1 MEPLSVFGQVWGK
14 VQPLLPKILNGVMAF
29 LILYAI
35 YWVSTKA
42 LLKLLHAA
50 ARTDAQRQSVKVFVS
65 LWRYFFWFLILVLV
79 LVSFSGSLAAMGLS
93 AGILGMMLGWALQK
107 PITGI
112 AAWMM
117 VLLKRP
123 FKIGDR
129 VIIGQ
134 WRGDIEDITLTHV
147 VLQEVGGTTGGE
159 EKSGR
164 TILIPTSTLFDQ
176 TVVNYTHED
185 VFVLV
190 DVVVS
195 ITYESDLDRAKEII
209 MECVEEV
216 YKESL
221 DRPPSR
227 PVIRVAFQPSGLDL
241 RVRFPAPAP
250 ERERFSSEVCERIF
264 KRISA
269 EPKVDFAY
277 PHTQVILQ
285 GSETKGGAGGQQK
298 GGPRKADSAHNK
310 GTNSPSRSDACLK
323 EGGG

>member
-1 MEPLSVFGQVWGK
+1 MEPLSILGQFWQK
-14 VQPLLPKILNGVMAF
+14 VQPFFPKILNGVVAF
-29 LILYAI
+29 AILYAV

-42 LLKLLHAA
+42 LTRILYAA
-50 ARTDAQRQSVKVFVS
+50 ARTDAQRQNVKVFVV

-93 AGILGMMLGWALQK
+93 AGIVGMMLGWALQK

-112 AAWMM
+112 AAWIM
-117 VLLKRP
+117 VLLMRP

-147 VLQEVGGTTGGE
+147 VLREVGGTTGGE
-159 EKSGR
+159 ERSGR
-164 TILIPTSTLFDQ
+164 TILLPTSTLFDQ
-176 TVVNYTHED
+176 TVVNYTHDD

-190 DVVVS
+190 EVVVS
-195 ITYESDLDRAKEII
+195 ITYESNLDRAKEVL

-216 YKESL
+216 CGSYL
-221 DRPPSR
+221 DKAPTK

-241 RVRFPAPAP
+241 RLRFPAPAP
-250 ERERFSSEVCERIF
+250 EREKLSSEVSERIF

-269 EPKVDFAY
+269 EPKVEFAY
-277 PHTQVILQ
+277 PHTQVIL
-285 GSETKGGAGGQQK
+285 
-298 GGPRKADSAHNK
+298 
-310 GTNSPSRSDACLK
+310 
-323 EGGG
+323 EGGEKGEGQA